1 MRQGVSY
8 VRRANLYIRNII
20 PSGGSC
26 PSAVLDD
33 QSGAMLNFAFTEFSE
48 VRASSVLWPVFVPWS
63 TYTALTQEYAA
74 LVAWPTEIALKA

>member
-1 MRQGVSY
+1 VEPGLLAASALSLLVPIHR
-8 VRRANLYIRNII
+8 
-20 PSGGSC
+20 SGWKEN
-26 PSAVLDD
+26 SA
-33 QSGAMLNFAFTEFSE
+33 NFALTEFSE